1 MLGGTS
7 SVMEDESIAK
17 DCLLTGQEQACT
29 RITLLVG
36 LLFRCHDVE
45 NGQMGVDCF
54 LVITYQERGIIGQ
67 ARILHS

>member
-1 MLGGTS
+1 MNIKLCF
-7 SVMEDESIAK
+7 IAK

-45 NGQMGVDCF
+45 NGQMGVDCS
-54 LVITYQERGIIGQ
+54 LVITYKVKPFADHTRKEE
-67 ARILHS
+67 